1 MNNYTANAFKF
12 AAIVEFGSF
21 TEAMKIVAM
30 AETHYTTYM
39 PPRPLGPD
47 LYSSNHTYLPRRT
60 KSYLV

>member
-39 PPRPLGPD
+39 PPRPLGPICTAATIHIYPD
-47 LYSSNHTYLPRRT
+47 APNLTW
-60 KSYLV
+60 